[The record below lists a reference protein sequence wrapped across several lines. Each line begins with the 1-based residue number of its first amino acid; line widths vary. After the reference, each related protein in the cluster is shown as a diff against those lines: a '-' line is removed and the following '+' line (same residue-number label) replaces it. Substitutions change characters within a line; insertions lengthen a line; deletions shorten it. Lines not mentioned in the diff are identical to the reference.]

1 MKLFVK
7 YGLWTGIVSGL
18 WGLVSFTTVGW
29 LNKSFFHGNIP
40 ATDIRSYSG
49 LFSILILVVG
59 IYLGMKQARLKAA
72 GVLTYGQAVKTGVLV
87 ACVTAVVVAF
97 FSWLYCAVINP
108 GYTDFM
114 VADAGR
120 TLAAAGKTQE
130 EISQRLVDVRKE
142 FSTGMQVMQAL
153 VGQVVMGSV
162 AALILGAFMR
172 TRKSV

>member
-18 WGLVSFTTVGW
+18 WGISCFIVVGW
-29 LNKSFFHGNIP
+29 LNRAFFHESI
-40 ATDIRSYSG
+40 AAIDIRSYSG

-59 IYLGMKQARLKAA
+59 IYLGMKQARLRAA

-87 ACVTAVVVAF
+87 ACVTALLVAC

-108 GYTDFM
+108 GYADFM
-114 VADAGR
+114 VRDTGR
-120 TLAAAGKTQE
+120 ALAAAGKTPQE
-130 EISQRLVDVRKE
+130 IGQRLVDVRKE
-142 FSTGMQVMQAL
+142 FSTGMQVVQAL
-153 VGQVVMGSV
+153 VGQVVVGSI

-172 TRKSV
+172 TRKTV